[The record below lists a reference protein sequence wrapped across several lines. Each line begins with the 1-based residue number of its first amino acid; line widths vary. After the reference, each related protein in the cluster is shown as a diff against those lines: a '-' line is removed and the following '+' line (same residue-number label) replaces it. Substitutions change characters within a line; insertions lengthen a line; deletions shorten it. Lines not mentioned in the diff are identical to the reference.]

1 MDAVGRIELKVFP
14 SALFLV
20 YDFVD
25 VRRAK
30 ALAGI
35 SKLLPTAL
43 MTDIE
48 IGNQ

>member
-1 MDAVGRIELKVFP
+1 MHAVGRIELEVFP
-14 SALFLV
+14 FTLFIA